1 MPELRIDP
9 ISLEIMLN
17 ALRSVADETYNA
29 LTRSAYSTNIKE
41 RKDHSTA
48 VMDSAGRLVAQAENS
63 LPIHL
68 SSMAGLMQAL
78 LKKYPRDEIREG
90 DIFISNDPH
99 VAGGSH
105 LPDINLAMPVFIH
118 GRLLAFVCNI
128 AHHAD
133 VGGMA
138 PGSVAGG
145 MTEIYQEGLRIPA
158 VKLFDGGRLIRDIL
172 EILLL
177 NVRVPVE
184 RRGDYN
190 AQIAACRLGERRMQE
205 LARRYTADTLAQ
217 AFDEIILRTETRL
230 RNAVRSIPD
239 GTYAYADVMDDDGC
253 ENFDIRIAVTVR
265 VRGDRI
271 SFDFAGTA
279 PQAAGNINSPYNAS
293 HATLCYVLKA
303 LVDPDVPNNEGVLNV
318 CEVIAEPGS
327 LVNCIAPAA
336 CASRANTCQ
345 RIVDVVIGA
354 LAEALPEDVVAASNG
369 ANTAAVFSGWYPATG
384 EPYVYLETI
393 GGGFGGRSGKDGTDG
408 VQVHST
414 NTSNLP
420 IEVTESEYPLRVTR
434 YELVPDSGG
443 AGEHRG
449 GLAIRR
455 DVAPIG
461 HVCTFSGQGER
472 FRHRPWG
479 LFGGSPGE
487 TGRFALIDPEGRELA
502 LPGKPMTV
510 EVPPG
515 TTISTQT
522 AGGGGYGD
530 PQKRDTVKC
539 AEDLDSGKFSEAFM
553 QRHYGVPPAGSSG
566 ASQ

>member
-1 MPELRIDP
+1 MTKLTIDP
-9 ISLEIMLN
+9 IALEIMLN

-48 VMDSAGRLVAQAENS
+48 IMDSTGRLVAQAENS

-78 LKKYPRDEIREG
+78 RRKYSPEEIHEG
-90 DIFISNDPH
+90 DIFVSNDPH
-99 VAGGSH
+99 AAGGSH
-105 LPDINLAMPVFIH
+105 LPDINLAMPVFAD
-118 GRLLAFVCNI
+118 GRLLAFVSNI

-158 VKLFDGGRLIRDIL
+158 IKLFERGRLVQDVF

-177 NVRVPVE
+177 NVRLPAE

-205 LARRYTADTLAQ
+205 LAERYSADTLSV
-217 AFDEIILRTETRL
+217 AFDEIIVRTERRL
-230 RNAVRSIPD
+230 RAAVRGMPD
-239 GTYAYADVMDDDGC
+239 GAYTFEDLMDDDGC
-253 ENFDIRIAVTVR
+253 ENYDIRISVTVR
-265 VRGDRI
+265 ISGDRI
-271 SFDFAGTA
+271 CFDFSGTA
-279 PQAAGNINSPYNAS
+279 PQAEGNINVPYNAS
-293 HATLCYVLKA
+293 HATLCYILKA
-303 LVDPDVPNNEGVLNV
+303 LVDPDVANNEGVLRV
-318 CEVIAEPGS
+318 CEMIAEPGS
-327 LVNCIAPAA
+327 LVNCVAPAA

-345 RIVDVVIGA
+345 RIVDAVIGA
-354 LAEALPEDVVAASNG
+354 LAGPLPDAVVAASNG
-369 ANTAAVFSGWYPATG
+369 ANTAAVFSGLHPNSG
-384 EPYVYLETI
+384 EPYVYIETI
-393 GGGFGGRSGKDGTDG
+393 GGGFGGRATKDGTDG

-420 IEVTESEYPLRVTR
+420 IEVMESEYPLRVRR
-434 YELVPDSGG
+434 YELVSDSGG

-461 HVCTFSGQGER
+461 HVCTFNGQGER

-479 LFGGSPGE
+479 LFGGAPGDS
-487 TGRFALIDPEGRELA
+487 GRFALIHADERETA
-502 LPGKPMTV
+502 LPGKPMSV
-510 EVPPG
+510 EVPSG
-515 TTISTQT
+515 VSISMQT

-530 PQKRDTVKC
+530 PKKRR
-539 AEDLDSGKFSEAFM
+539 AEARDRDLASGKFSRAFM
-553 QRHYGVPPAGSSG
+553 RKHYDVP
-566 ASQ
+566 

>member
-1 MPELRIDP
+1 MTDLTIDP
-9 ISLEIMLN
+9 ISLEIMSN
-17 ALRSVADETYNA
+17 ALRSIADETYNA

-48 VMDSAGRLVAQAENS
+48 VMDANGRLVAQAENS

-68 SSMAGLMQAL
+68 SSMAGLMRAL
-78 LKKYPRDEIREG
+78 LAKYPAEEIREG
-90 DIFISNDPH
+90 DIFVSNDPH

-105 LPDINLAMPVFIH
+105 LPDINLAMPVFAN
-118 GRLLAFVCNI
+118 GRLLAFVSNI

-158 VKLFDGGRLIRDIL
+158 IKLFRRGKLVRDVF

-177 NVRVPVE
+177 NVRLPDE

-205 LARRYTADTLAQ
+205 LVERHSADRLAI
-217 AFDEIILRTETRL
+217 AFDEIILRTENRL
-230 RNAVRSIPD
+230 RRAVRDLPD
-239 GTYAYADVMDDDGC
+239 GTYTFEDLMDDDGC

-265 VRGDRI
+265 VSGDRI
-271 SFDFAGTA
+271 CFDFAGTA
-279 PQAAGNINSPYNAS
+279 PQAEGNINVPGNAT

-318 CEVIAEPGS
+318 CEWIAEPGS
-327 LVNCIAPAA
+327 LVNCVAPAA

-345 RIVDVVIGA
+345 RVVDAVIGA
-354 LAEALPEDVVAASNG
+354 LAKPLPQAVVAASNG
-369 ANTAAVFSGWYPATG
+369 ANTAAVFSGRHPNSGA
-384 EPYVYLETI
+384 PYVYIETI
-393 GGGFGGRSGKDGTDG
+393 GGGFGGRASKDGTDG

-420 IEVTESEYPLRVTR
+420 IEVMESEYPLRVIR

-443 AGEHRG
+443 AGQHRG

-455 DVAPIG
+455 DVAPVD

-479 LFGGSPGE
+479 LFGGAPGE
-487 TGRFALIDPEGRELA
+487 SGRFALVQPDERETTLA
-502 LPGKPMTV
+502 GKPMSV

-515 TTISTQT
+515 VAISMQT
-522 AGGGGYGD
+522 AGGGGYGN
-530 PQKRDTVKC
+530 PGKRR
-539 AEDLDSGKFSEAFM
+539 AEERARDRASGKFSAAFM
-553 QRHYGVPPAGSSG
+553 RKHYGVP
-566 ASQ
+566 

>member
-1 MPELRIDP
+1 MSKLTIDP

-41 RKDHSTA
+41 RRDHSTA
-48 VMDSAGRLVAQAENS
+48 IMDSRGRLVAQAENS

-68 SSMAGLMQAL
+68 SSMSGLMEAV
-78 LKKYPRDEIREG
+78 LKKYSLDEIHQG

-99 VAGGSH
+99 AAGGSH
-105 LPDINLAMPVFIH
+105 LPDINLAMPVFAN
-118 GRLLAFVCNI
+118 GRLFAFVSNI

-158 VKLFDGGRLIRDIL
+158 IKLFRRGRLIQDVF

-177 NVRVPVE
+177 NVRLPGE

-190 AQIAACRLGERRMQE
+190 AQVAACRLGERRMHE
-205 LARRYTADTLAQ
+205 LVERHSAVTLSI
-217 AFDEIILRTETRL
+217 AFDEIILRTEDRL
-230 RNAVRSIPD
+230 RSAVRDLPD
-239 GTYAYADVMDDDGC
+239 GTYRFEDLMDDDGC
-253 ENFDIRIAVTVR
+253 ENFDIRIVVAVQIS
-265 VRGDRI
+265 GDRI
-271 SFDFAGTA
+271 CFDFAGTA
-279 PQAAGNINSPYNAS
+279 PQAEGNINVPYNAT
-293 HATLCYVLKA
+293 HATLCYALKA

-318 CEVIAEPGS
+318 CELIAEPGS
-327 LVNCIAPAA
+327 LVNCVAPAA

-345 RIVDVVIGA
+345 RVVDVVIGA
-354 LAEALPEDVVAASNG
+354 LADALPQAVVAASNG
-369 ANTAAVFSGWYPATG
+369 ANTAAVFSGRHPISGA
-384 EPYVYLETI
+384 PYVYIETI
-393 GGGFGGRSGKDGTDG
+393 GGGFGGRASKDGTDG

-420 IEVTESEYPLRVTR
+420 IEVMESEFPLRVGR

-455 DVAPIG
+455 DVAPVD

-472 FRHRPWG
+472 IRHRPWG
-479 LFGGSPGE
+479 LFGGLPGE
-487 TGRFALIDPEGRELA
+487 AGRFALVLPDERETTLA
-502 LPGKPMTV
+502 GKPMSV
-510 EVPPG
+510 EVLPG
-515 TTISTQT
+515 VSISMQT
-522 AGGGGYGD
+522 AGGGGYGN
-530 PQKRDTVKC
+530 PSNRRVEERARDR
-539 AEDLDSGKFSEAFM
+539 ASGKFSAAFM
-553 QRHYGVPPAGSSG
+553 RKHYDVT
-566 ASQ
+566 

>member
-1 MPELRIDP
+1 MPELKTDP
-9 ISLEIMLN
+9 ITLEIILN
-17 ALRSVADETYNA
+17 SLRSIADETYKA
-29 LTRSAYSTNIKE
+29 LAQSAYSTNIKE

-48 VMDSAGRLVAQAENS
+48 VMDAAGKLVAQAENS

-68 SSMAGLMQAL
+68 FSMAGLMQAL
-78 LKKYPRDEIREG
+78 LGKYALCDIREG
-90 DIFISNDPH
+90 DIFVSNDPH
-99 VAGGSH
+99 AAGGSH
-105 LPDINLAMPVFIH
+105 LPDINLAMPVFVD

-158 VKLFDGGRLIRDIL
+158 VRLFEQGELVTDIF

-177 NVRVPVE
+177 NVRVPSE
-184 RRGDYN
+184 RKGDYS
-190 AQIAACRLGERRMQE
+190 AQIAACHLGERRMKE
-205 LARRYTADTLAQ
+205 LASRYSVDLLGL
-217 AFDEIILRTETRL
+217 AFDEIILRTENRL
-230 RNAVRSIPD
+230 RSAVKEIPD
-239 GTYAYADVMDDDGC
+239 GTYVFEDLMDDDGC
-253 ENFDIRIAVTVR
+253 ENYDIRIAVTIR
-265 VRGDRI
+265 VCGDRI

-279 PQAAGNINSPYNAS
+279 PQAEGNINAPFNAS

-318 CEVIAEPGS
+318 CEMIAEPGS

-354 LAEALPEDVVAASNG
+354 LADALPEAVVAASND
-369 ANTAAVFSGWYPATG
+369 ANTAAVFSGWNPDTR

-393 GGGFGGRSGKDGTDG
+393 GGGFGGRATKDGTDG

-420 IEVTESEYPLRVTR
+420 IEVMESEYPLRVDR

-443 AGEHRG
+443 AGEHQG

-455 DVAPIG
+455 DVTPVG
-461 HVCTFSGQGER
+461 HACTFSGQGER

-479 LFGGSPGE
+479 LFGGTAAE
-487 TGRFALIDPEGRELA
+487 RGRFALIHTDDRETA
-502 LPGKPMTV
+502 LSAKPSAV
-510 EVPPG
+510 QVPPG
-515 TTISTQT
+515 VRISMQT
-522 AGGGGYGD
+522 AGGGGYGS
-530 PQKRDTVKC
+530 PLKRHPDKC
-539 AEDLDSGKFSEAFM
+539 AEDIDSEKFSRAFL
-553 QRHYGVPPAGSSG
+553 RKHYDFP
-566 ASQ
+566 

>member
-1 MPELRIDP
+1 MTEPKIDP
-9 ISLEIMLN
+9 ITLEILLN
-17 ALRSVADETYNA
+17 ALRSVADEAYNA

-48 VMDSAGRLVAQAENS
+48 VMDAKGRLIAQAENS

-68 SSMAGLMQAL
+68 SSMAGLMRAL
-78 LKKYPRDEIREG
+78 LEKYSVEEIREG
-90 DIFISNDPH
+90 DIFVSNDPH
-99 VAGGSH
+99 AAGGSH
-105 LPDINLAMPVFIH
+105 LPDINLAMPIFYD
-118 GRLLAFVCNI
+118 GKLLAFACNI

-158 VKLFDGGRLIRDIL
+158 VKLFDRGMLVRDIF

-177 NVRVPVE
+177 NVRVPSE

-190 AQIAACRLGERRMQE
+190 AQIAACRLSERRMTE
-205 LARRYTADTLAQ
+205 IAERYSADTLKV
-217 AFDEIILRTETRL
+217 AFDEIIRRTENRL
-230 RNAVRSIPD
+230 RAAIQDLPD
-239 GTYAYADVMDDDGC
+239 GIYSFEDLMDDDGC
-253 ENFDIRIAVTVR
+253 GNFDIRIAITVR
-265 VRGDRI
+265 ISGDRI
-271 SFDFAGTA
+271 SFDFEGTA
-279 PQAAGNINSPYNAS
+279 PQAKGNINSPYNAS

-318 CEVIAEPGS
+318 CEMIAEPGS

-354 LAEALPEDVVAASNG
+354 LAAAIPEAAVAASNG
-369 ANTAAVFSGWYPATG
+369 ANTAAVYSGQFPRSG

-393 GGGFGGRSGKDGTDG
+393 GGGFGGRATKDGTDG

-420 IEVTESEYPLRVTR
+420 IEVVESEYPLRVTR
-434 YELVPDSGG
+434 YELVPNSGG

-455 DVAPIG
+455 DVMPID
-461 HVCTFSGQGER
+461 HFCTFSGQGER
-472 FRHRPWG
+472 FLHRPWG
-479 LFGGSPGE
+479 LFGGERGE
-487 TGRFALIDPEGRELA
+487 TGRFALFNPKESRTT
-502 LPGKPMTV
+502 LPGKPMAV

-515 TTISTQT
+515 TTISVQT
-522 AGGGGYGD
+522 AGGGGYGS
-530 PQKRDTVKC
+530 PKKRS
-539 AEDLDSGKFSEAFM
+539 ASAQAADLASGKFSSEFM
-553 QRHYGVPPAGSSG
+553 KTHYE
-566 ASQ
+566 

>member
-1 MPELRIDP
+1 MTELKIDP
-9 ISLEIMLN
+9 ITLEILLN
-17 ALRSVADETYNA
+17 ALRSVADEAYNA

-48 VMDSAGRLVAQAENS
+48 IMDAKGRLVAQAENS

-68 SSMAGLMQAL
+68 SSMAGLMHAL
-78 LKKYPRDEIREG
+78 LKKYSVEEIHEG
-90 DIFISNDPH
+90 DIFVSNDPH
-99 VAGGSH
+99 AAGGSH
-105 LPDINLAMPVFIH
+105 LPDINLASPVFYD
-118 GRLLAFVCNI
+118 GKLLAFACNI

-158 VKLFDGGRLIRDIL
+158 VKLFDRGRLVRDL
-172 EILLL
+172 FEILLL
-177 NVRVPVE
+177 NVRVPSE

-190 AQIAACRLGERRMQE
+190 AQIAACRLSERRMTE
-205 LARRYTADTLAQ
+205 IAERYSAETLAA
-217 AFDEIILRTETRL
+217 AFDEIILRTESRL
-230 RNAVRSIPD
+230 RAAILGMPD
-239 GTYAYADVMDDDGC
+239 GAYSFEDVMDDDGC
-253 ENFDIRIAVTVR
+253 ENFDIRIAATVR
-265 VRGDRI
+265 ISGDRI
-271 SFDFAGTA
+271 SFDFEGTA
-279 PQAAGNINSPYNAS
+279 PQAKGNINSPYNAS

-318 CEVIAEPGS
+318 CEMIAEPGS
-327 LVNCIAPAA
+327 LVNCAAPAA

-354 LAEALPEDVVAASNG
+354 LAEALPEAVVAASNG
-369 ANTAAVFSGWYPATG
+369 ANTAAVYSGHSPSSG

-393 GGGFGGRSGKDGTDG
+393 GGGFGGRATKDGTDG

-420 IEVTESEYPLRVTR
+420 IEVVESEYPLRVAR
-434 YELVPDSGG
+434 YELVANSGG
-443 AGEHRG
+443 AGEYRG

-455 DVAPIG
+455 DVMALD
-461 HVCTFSGQGER
+461 HFCTFSGQGER

-479 LFGGSPGE
+479 LFGGARGE
-487 TGRFALIDPEGRELA
+487 TGRFELISPQNRRTS
-502 LPGKPMTV
+502 LPGKPMAV

-515 TTISTQT
+515 ATISVQT
-522 AGGGGYGD
+522 AGGGGYGSPEGRSPEARAD
-530 PQKRDTVKC
+530 
-539 AEDLDSGKFSEAFM
+539 DLASGKFSSEYM
-553 QRHYGVPPAGSSG
+553 KTHYGQP
-566 ASQ
+566 

>member
-1 MPELRIDP
+1 MTDLTIDP

-48 VMDSAGRLVAQAENS
+48 VMDASGRLVAQAENS

-68 SSMAGLMQAL
+68 SSMAGLMRAL
-78 LKKYPRDEIREG
+78 LDKYPAGEIREG
-90 DIFISNDPH
+90 DIFVSNDPH

-105 LPDINLAMPVFIH
+105 LPDINLAMPVFVN
-118 GRLLAFVCNI
+118 GRCLAFVCNI

-133 VGGMA
+133 VGGMV

-158 VKLFDGGRLIRDIL
+158 VKLFDRGVLVRDIF

-177 NVRVPVE
+177 NVRVPDE

-205 LARRYTADTLAQ
+205 LAARHGPESLEA
-217 AFDEIILRTETRL
+217 AFGEIILRTENRL
-230 RNAVRSIPD
+230 RRAISEMPD
-239 GTYAYADVMDDDGC
+239 GTYSFEDMMDDDGC
-253 ENFDIRIAVTVR
+253 ENYDIVIRVTVR
-265 VRGDRI
+265 IEGSRI

-279 PQAAGNINSPYNAS
+279 PQTAGNINAPFNAS

-318 CEVIAEPGS
+318 CEMVAEPGT
-327 LVNCIAPAA
+327 LVNCIAPAP
-336 CASRANTCQ
+336 CAARANTCQ
-345 RIVDVVIGA
+345 RVVDVVIGA
-354 LAEALPEDVVAASNG
+354 LKDAMPEAVVAASNG
-369 ANTAAVFSGWYPATG
+369 ANTAAVYSGTRPDSG

-393 GGGFGGRSGKDGTDG
+393 GGGFGGRAAKDGTDG

-420 IEVTESEYPLRVTR
+420 IEVLETEYPLRVSR
-434 YELVPDSGG
+434 YELVQDSGG
-443 AGEHRG
+443 AGENRG

-472 FRHRPWG
+472 FRHAPWG
-479 LFGGSPGE
+479 LFGGSPGR
-487 TGRFALIDPEGRELA
+487 TGRFALVRGDGTESRLS
-502 LPGKPMTV
+502 GKPMSV
-510 EVPPG
+510 EIPPG
-515 TTISTQT
+515 VNISAQT
-522 AGGGGYGD
+522 AGGGGYGT
-530 PQKRDTVKC
+530 PEKRGADRC
-539 AEDLDSGKFSEAFM
+539 REDLDSGKFTPEFM
-553 QRHYGVPPAGSSG
+553 KRHYGIH
-566 ASQ
+566 